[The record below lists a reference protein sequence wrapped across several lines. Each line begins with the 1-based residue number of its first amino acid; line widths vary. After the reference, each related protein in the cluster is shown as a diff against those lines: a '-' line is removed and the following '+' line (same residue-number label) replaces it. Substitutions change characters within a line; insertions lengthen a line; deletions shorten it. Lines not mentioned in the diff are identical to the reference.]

1 LYGPDE
7 WDALSW
13 DVKRAYLSGLESEGL
28 LGYDDQSGPPG
39 FEPTVRQVDTGQE
52 KFDLGGMIT
61 DLEAER
67 EKRRKEQAG
76 GG

>member
-1 LYGPDE
+1 MQ
-7 WDALSW
+7 
-13 DVKRAYLSGLESEGL
+13 RAYLEGLEAEELLSAEGDSSEM
-28 LGYDDQSGPPG
+28 PAG
-39 FEPTVRQVDTGQE
+39 FEPTRRTVDTGQAT
-52 KFDLGGMIT
+52 FDLGGMIT

>member
-1 LYGPDE
+1 M
-7 WDALSW
+7 
-13 DVKRAYLSGLESEGL
+13 KRAYIDGLEAEGL
-28 LGYDDQSGPPG
+28 LGYDDQEGPPAG
-39 FEPTVRQVDTGQE
+39 FEPTKRTVDTGQAT
-52 KFDLGGMIT
+52 FDLGGMIT